1 MAYEK
6 QEWGNYQWDDSLSH
20 EENLEAARN
29 ADALITT
36 EKMEHIEDGIEN
48 IELTPGPEGP
58 EGPQGPQGEAG
69 KDGQDGF
76 PSEEEWNVLV
86 ARVSELEA
94 ALDEA

>member
-6 QEWGNYQWDDSLSH
+6 QEWGAYEWDDSLSR
-20 EENLEAARN
+20 EENLQAAREAN
-29 ADALITT
+29 ALITT

-69 KDGQDGF
+69 EDGF
-76 PSEEEWNVLV
+76 PSQDDWEALV
-86 ARVSELEA
+86 ARVEALEA